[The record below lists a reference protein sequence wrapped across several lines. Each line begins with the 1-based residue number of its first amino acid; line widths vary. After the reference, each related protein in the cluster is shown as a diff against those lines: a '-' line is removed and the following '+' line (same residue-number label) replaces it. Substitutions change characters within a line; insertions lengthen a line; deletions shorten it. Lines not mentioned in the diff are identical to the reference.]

1 MNEGRLAR
9 VVHDLTELTGTGPYA
24 VTIGRFDGVHLGHQ
38 HLLGQTVASA
48 HSQGLRSLAI
58 TFEPHPEAVFRP
70 DLPTQRLTTAQMKTA
85 LLAASGVDAVA
96 ILPFTLDFSRQT
108 AEEFIAH
115 LAATTAL
122 QELWIGADFAL
133 GYRRGGT
140 SERLTELGR
149 EHGYTTHTMDRIRL
163 QGTEMISATNI
174 RRHIVVGNV
183 GLAAK
188 LLGRPYA
195 LTGAVVHGAKR
206 GRTIGYPTANLEQAA
221 ELVVPALGIYAT
233 VVDVPG
239 IVTGYPAMTAV
250 GVRPVFD
257 NGERQVEA
265 HLLDWSGDL
274 YDRPLA
280 LHFLEWL
287 RPEENFPSVEALVRQ
302 MARDGLATQ
311 EVVHAWQQEMSR

>member
-1 MNEGRLAR
+1 R
-9 VVHDLTELTGTGPYA
+9 
-24 VTIGRFDGVHLGHQ
+24 
-38 HLLGQTVASA
+38 
-48 HSQGLRSLAI
+48 
-58 TFEPHPEAVFRP
+58 PEA
-70 DLPTQRLTTAQMKTA
+70 PTQRLTTAPMKTA

-96 ILPFTLDFSRQT
+96 VLPFSLDFSRQT
-108 AEEFIAH
+108 AEEFIAQ
-115 LAATTAL
+115 LVATTAL
-122 QELWIGADFAL
+122 RELWIGADFAL

-140 SERLTELGR
+140 PERLTELGR
-149 EHGYTTHTMDRIRL
+149 EHGYTTHTMERIRL

-174 RRHIVVGNV
+174 RRHIVAGNV

-188 LLGRPYA
+188 LLGRPYT
-195 LTGAVVHGAKR
+195 LTGTVVHGAKR
-206 GRTIGYPTANLEQAA
+206 GRTIGYPTANLEHDA
-221 ELVVPALGIYAT
+221 ELVVPTLGIYAT

-239 IVTGYPAMTAV
+239 VVVGHAAMTSV

-287 RPEENFPSVEALVRQ
+287 RPEENFPSVEALVIQ

-311 EVVHAWQQEMSR
+311 EVVRVWQQGVRQ